1 MGMSRSSASSWKGFI
16 LALGA
21 VVMLMVGLMV
31 VLTPVDESGQEG
43 PLLAEQRVK
52 AEAGDPVARFKMAGF
67 YARGEGVAQDLVEAA
82 RWLKLAAQQGYAP
95 AQNNLA
101 VCYSTGAGVPK
112 DQAKAIEWIRKSA
125 EQGYARAQCYLGLS
139 YAKGEGVPKDQA
151 QALDWFRKSAAQG
164 FPDALN
170 HLGYSHSQGR
180 GVPKDEAEAYAC
192 WAIAARS
199 HEGAARNLELLE
211 KKISDQNRLRGGL
224 RRDELLRQI
233 EANKSK
239 GS

>member
-1 MGMSRSSASSWKGFI
+1 MSRPSASPWKWFV
-16 LALGA
+16 LALAGA
-21 VVMLMVGLMV
+21 VLLMVLLLV
-31 VLTPVDESGQEG
+31 VSGPADESGQEG
-43 PLLAEQRVK
+43 APLAEQRAK
-52 AEAGDPVARFKMAGF
+52 AEAGDPVARFRLAGI
-67 YARGEGVAQDLVEAA
+67 YARGEGVDQDLVAA
-82 RWLKLAAQQGYAP
+82 AKWLELAAEQGYAP

-125 EQGYARAQCYLGLS
+125 EQGYARAQCYLALS
-139 YAKGEGVPKDQA
+139 YAKGEGVPRDQA
-151 QALDWFRKSAAQG
+151 QAIEWFRKSAAQG

-170 HLGYSHSQGR
+170 HLGYCHSQGR
-180 GVPKDEAEAYAC
+180 GVPKDEAEAFAC
-192 WAIAARS
+192 WSAAART

-211 KKISDQNRLRGGL
+211 KKISDHNRLRGGV

-233 EANKSK
+233 EASKAK

>member
-1 MGMSRSSASSWKGFI
+1 MSRSPARQWLWSFLSF
-16 LALGA
+16 LGA
-21 VVMLMVGLMV
+21 AFAVLFLMV
-31 VLTPVDESGQEG
+31 VLEPVDEADSAAPQFV
-43 PLLAEQRVK
+43 EQRVK
-52 AEAGDPVARFKMAGF
+52 SEAGDPVARFKMAGF
-67 YARGEGVAQDLVEAA
+67 YARGEGVVQDLVEAA
-82 RWLKLAAQQGYAP
+82 KWLTLAAEQGYAP

-125 EQGYARAQCYLGLS
+125 ERGYARAQCYLGLS

-151 QALDWFRKSAAQG
+151 QALEWFRKSAAQG

-170 HLGYSHSQGR
+170 HLGYCHSLGR
-180 GVPKDEAEAYAC
+180 GVPKDEAEAFAC
-192 WAIAARS
+192 WSIAARS

-211 KKISDQNRLRGGL
+211 KKISDQNRLRGGV

>member
-1 MGMSRSSASSWKGFI
+1 MSRSPARQWLWIFLSF
-16 LALGA
+16 LGA
-21 VVMLMVGLMV
+21 VFALLLLII
-31 VLTPVDESGQEG
+31 VLEPVDEADAAAPQFV
-43 PLLAEQRVK
+43 EQRVK

-67 YARGEGVAQDLVEAA
+67 YARGEGVVQDLVEAA
-82 RWLKLAAQQGYAP
+82 RWLTLAAEQGYAP

-112 DQAKAIEWIRKSA
+112 DQGKAIEWIRKSA

-139 YAKGEGVPKDQA
+139 YAKGEGVTKDQA
-151 QALDWFRKSAAQG
+151 QALEWFRKSAAQG

-170 HLGYSHSQGR
+170 HLGYCHSLGR

-211 KKISDQNRLRGGL
+211 KKISDQDRLRGGV

-233 EANKSK
+233 EATKSK

>member
-1 MGMSRSSASSWKGFI
+1 
-16 LALGA
+16 
-21 VVMLMVGLMV
+21 VGLV
-31 VLTPVDESGQEG
+31 VALFLLVLVVEPDDVPES
-43 PLLAEQRVK
+43 AETAFFTLVAK
-52 AEAGDPVARFKMAGF
+52 ASAGDPVAQFKVAG
-67 YARGEGVAQDLVEAA
+67 YHARGEGIAQDLTESAK
-82 RWLKLAAQQGYAP
+82 WLTLSAQQGYAP

-139 YAKGEGVPKDQA
+139 YAKGEGVPKNQA

-170 HLGYSHSQGR
+170 HLGYCHGQGR

-211 KKISDQNRLRGGL
+211 KKISDQNRLRGGV

-233 EANKSK
+233 EATKSK

>member
-1 MGMSRSSASSWKGFI
+1 MSWSPARKWLWS
-16 LALGA
+16 LLTLLGA
-21 VVMLMVGLMV
+21 VLASLFLVVMLEPL
-31 VLTPVDESGQEG
+31 DETDTAAS
-43 PLLAEQRVK
+43 PFAEQRVK
-52 AEAGDPVARFKMAGF
+52 AEAGDPVARFKLAGF

-82 RWLKLAAQQGYAP
+82 KWLTLAAEQGNAP

-139 YAKGEGVPKDQA
+139 YAKGEGVPRDQA
-151 QALDWFRKSAAQG
+151 QAIEWFRKSAAQG

-170 HLGYSHSQGR
+170 HLGYCHSQGR
-180 GVPKDEAEAYAC
+180 GVAKDEVEAYAC

-211 KKISDQNRLRGGL
+211 KKISDQNRLRGGV

-233 EANKSK
+233 EATKSK

>member
-1 MGMSRSSASSWKGFI
+1 MSRSPARQWLWIFLSFLGPVF
-16 LALGA
+16 AL
-21 VVMLMVGLMV
+21 LLLII
-31 VLTPVDESGQEG
+31 VLEPVDEADAAAPQFV
-43 PLLAEQRVK
+43 EQRVK

-67 YARGEGVAQDLVEAA
+67 YARGEGVVQDLVEAA
-82 RWLKLAAQQGYAP
+82 RWLTLAAEQGYAP

-112 DQAKAIEWIRKSA
+112 DQGKAIEWIRKSA

-139 YAKGEGVPKDQA
+139 CAKGEGVPKDQA
-151 QALDWFRKSAAQG
+151 QALEWFRKSAAQG

-170 HLGYSHSQGR
+170 HLGYCHSQGR

-211 KKISDQNRLRGGL
+211 KKISDQNRLRGGV

-233 EANKSK
+233 EATKSK

>member
-1 MGMSRSSASSWKGFI
+1 MARPSASIWRWIILIIVGFVV
-16 LALGA
+16 ALFLLLF
-21 VVMLMVGLMV
+21 VVEPDDV
-31 VLTPVDESGQEG
+31 PES
-43 PLLAEQRVK
+43 AETEFSTLVAK
-52 AEAGDPVARFKMAGF
+52 AQAGDQVAQFKIAG
-67 YARGEGVAQDLVEAA
+67 YHARGEAVAQDLTEAA
-82 RWLKLAAQQGYAP
+82 KWLILSAQQGYAP

-101 VCYSTGAGVPK
+101 VCYATGSGVPK

-139 YAKGEGVPKDQA
+139 YAKGEGVPRNQA

-170 HLGYSHSQGR
+170 HLGYCHSQGR
-180 GVPKDEAEAYAC
+180 GVPKDEAEAFAC
-192 WAIAARS
+192 WSIAARS

-211 KKISDQNRLRGGL
+211 KKLSDQNRLRGGV

-233 EANKSK
+233 EASKSK

>member
-1 MGMSRSSASSWKGFI
+1 M
-16 LALGA
+16 LTGA
-21 VVMLMVGLMV
+21 VFLMV
-31 VLTPVDESGQEG
+31 VLMIVMAPVDESGQEA
-43 PLLAEQRVK
+43 PLLAEQRAK
-52 AEAGDPVARFKMAGF
+52 AVAGDPVARFKMAGF
-67 YARGEGVAQDLVEAA
+67 YARGEGVTQDLVEAA
-82 RWLKLAAQQGYAP
+82 KWLTLAAEQGYAP

-112 DQAKAIEWIRKSA
+112 DQAKAIAWIRKSA

-139 YAKGEGVPKDQA
+139 YAKGEGVPRDQT

-170 HLGYSHSQGR
+170 HLGYCHSQGR
-180 GVPKDEAEAYAC
+180 GVPKDEAEAFAC
-192 WAIAARS
+192 WSIAARS

-211 KKISDQNRLRGGL
+211 KKISDQNRLRGGV

-233 EANKSK
+233 EATKSK

>member
-1 MGMSRSSASSWKGFI
+1 MARPTASIWRWII
-16 LALGA
+16 LAI
-21 VVMLMVGLMV
+21 VGLAVALVLLV
-31 VLTPVDESGQEG
+31 VAVEPDDATEAGSPQFSTLV
-43 PLLAEQRVK
+43 AK
-52 AEAGDPVARFKMAGF
+52 ALAGDPVAQFKVAG
-67 YARGEGVAQDLVEAA
+67 YHARGEGVAQDLTESAK
-82 RWLKLAAQQGYAP
+82 WLTLSAQQGYAP

-101 VCYSTGAGVPK
+101 VCYATGAGVTK
-112 DQAKAIEWIRKSA
+112 DQSQAIEWIRKSA

-139 YAKGEGVPKDQA
+139 YAKGEGVPKDQTK
-151 QALDWFRKSAAQG
+151 ALDWFRKSAAQG

-170 HLGYSHSQGR
+170 HLGYCHSQGR

-211 KKISDQNRLRGGL
+211 KKISDQNRLRGGV

-233 EANKSK
+233 AATKSK

>member
-1 MGMSRSSASSWKGFI
+1 MLTG
-16 LALGA
+16 ALF
-21 VVMLMVGLMV
+21 LMV
-31 VLTPVDESGQEG
+31 VLMIVMAPVDESGQEG
-43 PLLAEQRVK
+43 PLLAEQR
-52 AEAGDPVARFKMAGF
+52 ARAAAGDPVARFKMAGF
-67 YARGEGVAQDLVEAA
+67 YARGEGVTQDLVEAA
-82 RWLKLAAQQGYAP
+82 KWLTLAAEQGYAP

-112 DQAKAIEWIRKSA
+112 DQAKAIAWIRKSA

-139 YAKGEGVPKDQA
+139 YAKGEGVPRDQT

-170 HLGYSHSQGR
+170 HLGYCHSQGR
-180 GVPKDEAEAYAC
+180 GVPKDEAEAFAC
-192 WAIAARS
+192 WSIAARS

-211 KKISDQNRLRGGL
+211 KKISDQNRLRGGV

-233 EANKSK
+233 EATKSK

>member
-1 MGMSRSSASSWKGFI
+1 MSRSP
-16 LALGA
+16 ALKWLRYLLVFVGA
-21 VVMLMVGLMV
+21 VFVLLLLVV
-31 VLTPVDESGQEG
+31 VLEPGDDTAAPQF
-43 PLLAEQRVK
+43 AEQRVK
-52 AEAGDPVARFKMAGF
+52 AKAGDPVARFKLAGF

-82 RWLKLAAQQGYAP
+82 KWLTLAAEQGYAP

-112 DQAKAIEWIRKSA
+112 DQAKAIEWIRNSA

-170 HLGYSHSQGR
+170 HLGYCHSQGR

-192 WAIAARS
+192 WSIAARS

-211 KKISDQNRLRGGL
+211 KKISDQNRLRGGV

-233 EANKSK
+233 EATKSK

>member
-1 MGMSRSSASSWKGFI
+1 M
-16 LALGA
+16 LTGA
-21 VVMLMVGLMV
+21 VFLMV
-31 VLTPVDESGQEG
+31 VLMIVMAPVDESGQEA
-43 PLLAEQRVK
+43 PLLAEQRAK
-52 AEAGDPVARFKMAGF
+52 AVAGDPVARFKMAGC
-67 YARGEGVAQDLVEAA
+67 YARGEGVTQDLVEAA
-82 RWLKLAAQQGYAP
+82 KWLTLAAEQGYAP

-139 YAKGEGVPKDQA
+139 YAKGEGVPRDQT

-170 HLGYSHSQGR
+170 HLGYCHSQGR
-180 GVPKDEAEAYAC
+180 GVPKDEAEAFAC
-192 WAIAARS
+192 WSIAARS

-211 KKISDQNRLRGGL
+211 KKISDQNRLRGGV

-233 EANKSK
+233 EATKSK

>member
-1 MGMSRSSASSWKGFI
+1 M
-16 LALGA
+16 LTGA
-21 VVMLMVGLMV
+21 VFLMV
-31 VLTPVDESGQEG
+31 VLMIVMAPVDESGQEV
-43 PLLAEQRVK
+43 PLLAEQRAK
-52 AEAGDPVARFKMAGF
+52 AVAGDPVARFKMAGF

-82 RWLKLAAQQGYAP
+82 KWLTLAAEQGYAP

-112 DQAKAIEWIRKSA
+112 DQAKAIAWIRKSA

-139 YAKGEGVPKDQA
+139 YAKGEGLPRDQT

-170 HLGYSHSQGR
+170 HLGYCHSQGR
-180 GVPKDEAEAYAC
+180 GVPKDEAEAFAC

-211 KKISDQNRLRGGL
+211 KKISDQNRLRGGV

-233 EANKSK
+233 EATKSK

>member
-1 MGMSRSSASSWKGFI
+1 M
-16 LALGA
+16 LTGA
-21 VVMLMVGLMV
+21 VFLIVALMIVMA
-31 VLTPVDESGQEG
+31 PVDESGQEV
-43 PLLAEQRVK
+43 PLLAEQRAK
-52 AEAGDPVARFKMAGF
+52 ADAGDPVARFKMAGF

-82 RWLKLAAQQGYAP
+82 KWLTLAAEEGYAP

-112 DQAKAIEWIRKSA
+112 DQAKAIAWIRKSA

-139 YAKGEGVPKDQA
+139 YAKGEGVPKDQT

-170 HLGYSHSQGR
+170 HLGYCHSQGR
-180 GVPKDEAEAYAC
+180 GVPKDEAEAFAC
-192 WAIAARS
+192 WSIAARS

-211 KKISDQNRLRGGL
+211 KKISDQNRLRGGV

-233 EANKSK
+233 EATKSK

>member
-1 MGMSRSSASSWKGFI
+1 
-16 LALGA
+16 
-21 VVMLMVGLMV
+21 MV
-31 VLTPVDESGQEG
+31 VLEPFDEADVAAPQFV
-43 PLLAEQRVK
+43 EQRVK

-67 YARGEGVAQDLVEAA
+67 YARGEGVVQDLVEAA
-82 RWLKLAAQQGYAP
+82 RWLTLAAEQGYAP

-112 DQAKAIEWIRKSA
+112 DQGKAIEWIRKSA

-139 YAKGEGVPKDQA
+139 YAKGEGVTKDQA
-151 QALDWFRKSAAQG
+151 QALEWFRKSAAQG

-170 HLGYSHSQGR
+170 HLGYCHSLGR

-192 WAIAARS
+192 WSIAARS

-211 KKISDQNRLRGGL
+211 KKISDQNRLRGGV

-233 EANKSK
+233 EATKSK

>member
-1 MGMSRSSASSWKGFI
+1 MSRSPARQWLWIFLSF
-16 LALGA
+16 LGA
-21 VVMLMVGLMV
+21 AFAVLFLMV
-31 VLTPVDESGQEG
+31 VLEPVDEADAAAPQFV
-43 PLLAEQRVK
+43 EQRVK
-52 AEAGDPVARFKMAGF
+52 AAAGDPVARFKMAGF
-67 YARGEGVAQDLVEAA
+67 YARGEGVTQDLVEAA
-82 RWLKLAAQQGYAP
+82 KWLTLAAEQGYAP

-139 YAKGEGVPKDQA
+139 YAKGEGLPRDQA
-151 QALDWFRKSAAQG
+151 QALEWFRKSAAQG

-170 HLGYSHSQGR
+170 HLGYCHSLGR

-192 WAIAARS
+192 WSIAARS

-211 KKISDQNRLRGGL
+211 KKISDQNRLRGGV

-233 EANKSK
+233 EATKSK

>member
-1 MGMSRSSASSWKGFI
+1 M
-16 LALGA
+16 LTGA
-21 VVMLMVGLMV
+21 VFLMV
-31 VLTPVDESGQEG
+31 VLMIVMAPVDESGQEV
-43 PLLAEQRVK
+43 PLLAEQRAK
-52 AEAGDPVARFKMAGF
+52 ADAGDPVARFKMAGF

-82 RWLKLAAQQGYAP
+82 KWLTLAAEQGYAP

-112 DQAKAIEWIRKSA
+112 DQAKAIAWIRKSA

-139 YAKGEGVPKDQA
+139 YAKGEGLPRDQT

-170 HLGYSHSQGR
+170 HLGYCHSQGR
-180 GVPKDEAEAYAC
+180 GVPKDEAEAFAC

-211 KKISDQNRLRGGL
+211 KKISDQNRLRGGV

-233 EANKSK
+233 EATKSK

>member
-1 MGMSRSSASSWKGFI
+1 MARPSVSIWRWII
-16 LALGA
+16 LTI
-21 VVMLMVGLMV
+21 VGLV
-31 VLTPVDESGQEG
+31 VALFLLVLVVEPDDVPES
-43 PLLAEQRVK
+43 AETAFSTLVAK
-52 AEAGDPVARFKMAGF
+52 ASAGDPVAQFKVAG
-67 YARGEGVAQDLVEAA
+67 YHARGEGVAQDLTESAK
-82 RWLKLAAQQGYAP
+82 WLTLSAQQGYAP

-139 YAKGEGVPKDQA
+139 CAEGEGVPKDQA
-151 QALDWFRKSAAQG
+151 QALEWFRKSAAQG

-170 HLGYSHSQGR
+170 HLGYCHSQGR

-211 KKISDQNRLRGGL
+211 KKISDQNRLRGWV

-233 EANKSK
+233 AATKSK
-239 GS
+239 GP

>member
-1 MGMSRSSASSWKGFI
+1 MSRSPARKWLWFLFSFVGVI
-16 LALGA
+16 LALLFL
-21 VVMLMVGLMV
+21 VILLE
-31 VLTPVDESGQEG
+31 PVDEADAAAPQFV
-43 PLLAEQRVK
+43 EQRVK
-52 AEAGDPVARFKMAGF
+52 AEAGDAVARFKMAGF
-67 YARGEGVAQDLVEAA
+67 YARGEGVVQDLVEAA
-82 RWLKLAAQQGYAP
+82 RWLKLAAEQGYAP

-112 DQAKAIEWIRKSA
+112 DQAKAIGWIRKSA

-139 YAKGEGVPKDQA
+139 YAKGEGVPRDQT
-151 QALDWFRKSAAQG
+151 QALEWFRKSAAQG

-170 HLGYSHSQGR
+170 HLAYCHSQGR

-211 KKISDQNRLRGGL
+211 KKISDQDRLRGGL

-233 EANKSK
+233 EATKSK

>member
-1 MGMSRSSASSWKGFI
+1 MSRSPARQWLWIFLSF
-16 LALGA
+16 LGA
-21 VVMLMVGLMV
+21 VFALLLLIIV
-31 VLTPVDESGQEG
+31 VEPVDEADAAAPQFV
-43 PLLAEQRVK
+43 EQRVK

-67 YARGEGVAQDLVEAA
+67 YARGEGVVQDLVEAA
-82 RWLKLAAQQGYAP
+82 RWLTLAAEQGYAP

-112 DQAKAIEWIRKSA
+112 DQGKAIEWIRKSA

-139 YAKGEGVPKDQA
+139 YAKGEGLPRDQA
-151 QALDWFRKSAAQG
+151 QALEWFRKSAGQG

-170 HLGYSHSQGR
+170 HLGYCHSLGR

-192 WAIAARS
+192 WSIAARS

-211 KKISDQNRLRGGL
+211 KKISDQNRLRGGV

-233 EANKSK
+233 EATKSK

>member
-1 MGMSRSSASSWKGFI
+1 MARPSVSIWRWII
-16 LALGA
+16 LTI
-21 VVMLMVGLMV
+21 VGLV
-31 VLTPVDESGQEG
+31 VALFLLVLVVEPDDVPES
-43 PLLAEQRVK
+43 AETAFSTLVAK
-52 AEAGDPVARFKMAGF
+52 ASAGDPVAQFKVAG
-67 YARGEGVAQDLVEAA
+67 YHARGEGVAQDLTESAK
-82 RWLKLAAQQGYAP
+82 WLTLSAQQGYAP

-139 YAKGEGVPKDQA
+139 YAKGEGVQKNQA

-170 HLGYSHSQGR
+170 HLGYCHGQGR

-211 KKISDQNRLRGGL
+211 KKISDQNRLRGGV

-233 EANKSK
+233 EATKSK